1 MHLLCISILQE
12 FAYGFAS
19 GLVNGVL
26 ILCGLAGLVA
36 AVMFL
41 KAKKRGQKTCTP
53 HWLVILEAKYV
64 RNVAQYPIVSLPL
77 I

>member
-12 FAYGFAS
+12 FSTTVFAYGFAS
-19 GLVNGVL
+19 GLVSGVL

-41 KAKKRGQKTCTP
+41 MAKRRGQKTCTP
-53 HWLVILEAKYV
+53 HGLVILEAKYV
-64 RNVAQYPIVSLPL
+64 CIMLLNTL
-77 I
+77 